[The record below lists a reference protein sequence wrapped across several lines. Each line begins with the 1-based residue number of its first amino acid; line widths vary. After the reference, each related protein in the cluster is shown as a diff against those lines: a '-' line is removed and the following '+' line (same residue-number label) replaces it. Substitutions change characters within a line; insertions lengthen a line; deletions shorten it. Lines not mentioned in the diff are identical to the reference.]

1 MQEGLSALVAPADT
15 NFLDAQFESERSELT
30 EEEAA
35 EMFEGA
41 RYTES
46 GLGKLS
52 RVGFETFCGFRFQR
66 PGSGLPVVATP
77 SGQYDRTALAC
88 WIQAV

>member
-15 NFLDAQFESERSELT
+15 NFLHARFESERSELT
-30 EEEAA
+30 EQEAA
-35 EMFEGA
+35 EMLEGVRDA
-41 RYTES
+41 ES

-52 RVGFETFCGFRFQR
+52 RVGFETFCGIRFQR

-77 SGQYDRTALAC
+77 SGQNDRTALAC
-88 WIQAV
+88 WLLAV